1 MNDKPVDR
9 QPPPMTSI
17 RGHRQQG
24 FGAKFTAVVTAVG
37 VGIDAMTDKGN
48 GLSVGGVTGTVLAGV
63 GAYLVTDAIDASV
76 GEGLVVGALAGG
88 LGTLTATTIDKHLA
102 TESGSEGV
110 SRREDFSLWFP
121 DSSIK

>member
-1 MNDKPVDR
+1 MTDKPLDH
-9 QPPPMTSI
+9 QAKPMTSI
-17 RGHRQQG
+17 RGHRQAG

-76 GEGLVVGALAGG
+76 GEGVVIGALAGG
-88 LGTLTATTIDKHLA
+88 LGSLTASTIDNHLA
-102 TESGSEGV
+102 TESASEGV
-110 SRREDFSLWFP
+110 SRLEDFSLLFP
-121 DSSIK
+121 VSSIK